1 MNWDALGAMGEIA
14 GAIAVIATLF
24 FLARQLQVNTRE
36 LERNNEYQKTTSIV
50 TSNEIYNEVWRPI
63 MLDPELAEIY
73 LKGSTGKPLTDTEA
87 IRYCTFL
94 NTLLAY
100 LEAAMETPSDLFWSS
115 FEGAEIR
122 QAGFEQFNPLLE
134 RLFAHPTARI
144 WLDTDAPY
152 LFTKNFMD
160 IFHEY
165 GPLKSSKLA

>member
-36 LERNNEYQKTTSIV
+36 LEKTNEYQKTTSVV

-63 MLDPELAEIY
+63 MLDPDLAEIY
-73 LKGSTGKPLTDTEA
+73 HKGSTGKPLTDIEA
-87 IRYCTFL
+87 LRYCTFL

-115 FEGAEIR
+115 FEGAEVKK
-122 QAGFEQFNPLLE
+122 AGFDQFNPLLE
-134 RLFAHPTARI
+134 RLFHHPAARD
-144 WLDTDAPY
+144 WLDTDAPH

-160 IFHEY
+160 MFYEY
-165 GPLKSSKLA
+165 GPLKN

>member
-1 MNWDALGAMGEIA
+1 
-14 GAIAVIATLF
+14 
-24 FLARQLQVNTRE
+24 
-36 LERNNEYQKTTSIV
+36 
-50 TSNEIYNEVWRPI
+50 
-63 MLDPELAEIY
+63 MLNPELAEIY

-160 IFHEY
+160 IFYEY
-165 GPLKSSKLA
+165 GPLNSSKLALMQDS